1 MKVMHNSDIY
11 LESTDTRL
19 NNIKININLWG
30 RYICIYNMKVL
41 KSHKILQRTICKY
54 NKTI

>member
-1 MKVMHNSDIY
+1 MHNSDIY